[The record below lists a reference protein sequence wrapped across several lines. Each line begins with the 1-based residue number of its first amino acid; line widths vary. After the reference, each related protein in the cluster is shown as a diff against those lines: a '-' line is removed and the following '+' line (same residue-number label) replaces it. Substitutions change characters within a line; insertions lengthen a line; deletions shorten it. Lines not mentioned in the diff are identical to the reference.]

1 MNPEKV
7 IICRCEDVTLKDILD
22 LFEAGYDSF
31 EEIKRIKRVGMGPC
45 QANTCGKMVQ
55 WEIAKYFDRPLETVR
70 FQNMRPFTTGVK
82 LKAIR
87 EAADHEDE

>member
-1 MNPEKV
+1 MRHEDI
-7 IICRCEDVTLKDILD
+7 IICRCEDVTLADILK
-22 LFEAGYDSF
+22 LFEEGYDSF

-55 WEIAKYFDRPLETVR
+55 WEISRFFDRPLESVR

-82 LKAIR
+82 LSAIR
-87 EAADHEDE
+87 EAADDEDA